1 VVAEDDA
8 RWAWQNGPMDD
19 ERQAELDSA
28 WIDGAPRH
36 DAPIHLA
43 PYDAEWPVL
52 YEREA
57 ARIRAALGTRV
68 RLLEHAGSTSVPGL
82 SAKPVIDIVLAVPD
96 SADEDAY
103 VPDMVAA
110 GYRLTIREPDWFE
123 HRLFKG
129 PDTNINLH
137 TYTDG
142 SPEIRRMLAFR
153 DRLRSHPDELAEYLA
168 AKQALAGRTWAFV
181 QDYADA
187 KGTVVEAI
195 VARAL
200 AEDDAATSG

>member
-1 VVAEDDA
+1 MDDA
-8 RWAWQNGPMDD
+8 
-19 ERQAELDSA
+19 RQAELDGI
-28 WIDGAPRH
+28 WIEGAPRH
-36 DAPIHLA
+36 DKPIHLA
-43 PYDAEWPVL
+43 PYNAEWPAW

-57 ARIRAALGTRV
+57 ARVRTALGDRV

-82 SAKPVIDIVLAVPD
+82 SAKPVIDIVLAVAD
-96 SADEDAY
+96 SGDEGAY

-110 GYRLTIREPDWFE
+110 GYRLTIREPHWYE

-137 TYTDG
+137 TFTEG

-153 DRLRSHPDELAEYLA
+153 DRLRSHPEELAAYEA
-168 AKQALAGRTWAFV
+168 AKQDLAGRTWAFV

-187 KGTVVEAI
+187 KGTVVEGI
-195 VARAL
+195 IARAM
-200 AEDDAATSG
+200 AEEDAAASR

>member
-1 VVAEDDA
+1 MDDA
-8 RWAWQNGPMDD
+8 
-19 ERQAELDSA
+19 RQAELDGI

-36 DAPIHLA
+36 DKPIQLA
-43 PYDAEWPVL
+43 PYNPEWPAW

-57 ARIRAALGTRV
+57 IRIRTALGDRV

-82 SAKPVIDIVLAVPD
+82 SAKPVIDIVLAVAD

-103 VPDMVAA
+103 IPDMQAA
-110 GYRLTIREPDWFE
+110 GYELRIREPDWYE

-137 TYTDG
+137 TFTEG

-153 DRLRSHPDELAEYLA
+153 DRLRTHPEELAAYEA
-168 AKQALAGRTWAFV
+168 AKQELAVRTWAFV

-187 KGTVVEAI
+187 KGVVVEAI
-195 VARAL
+195 IARAI
-200 AEDDAATSG
+200 ADEDAAASR

>member
-1 VVAEDDA
+1 MDDA
-8 RWAWQNGPMDD
+8 
-19 ERQAELDSA
+19 RQAELNRI
-28 WIDGAPRH
+28 WIDGAPGH
-36 DAPIHLA
+36 DRPIRLA
-43 PYDAEWPVL
+43 PYNREWPAW

-57 ARIRAALGTRV
+57 ARIRTALGDRV

-82 SAKPVIDIVLAVPD
+82 SAKPVIDIVLAVAD
-96 SADEDAY
+96 SGDEEAY

-110 GYRLTIREPDWFE
+110 GYQLTIREPDWFE

-137 TYTDG
+137 TFTEG

-153 DRLRSHPDELAEYLA
+153 DRLRSHPEELAAYEA
-168 AKQALAGRTWAFV
+168 AKQDLASRTWAFV

-187 KGTVVEAI
+187 KGTVVEGI
-195 VARAL
+195 IARAM
-200 AEDDAATSG
+200 AEEDAPASR

>member
-1 VVAEDDA
+1 MVA
-8 RWAWQNGPMDD
+8 MD
-19 ERQAELDSA
+19 ERQAELDRA
-28 WIDGAPRH
+28 WVDGAPRH

-43 PYDAEWPVL
+43 AYDPGWPGL

-57 ARIRAALGTRV
+57 TRIRAALGDRV
-68 RLLEHAGSTSVPGL
+68 RQLEHVGSTSVPGL
-82 SAKPVIDIVLAVPD
+82 SAKPIIDILLAVPD
-96 SADEDAY
+96 SGDEDAY
-103 VPDMVAA
+103 VPDVLAA

-137 TYTDG
+137 TFSEG

-153 DRLRSHPDELAEYLA
+153 DRLRTHPDELAEYEA
-168 AKQALAGRTWAFV
+168 TKRTLAGRTWAFV

-187 KGTVVEAI
+187 KGRVVEGI
-195 VARAL
+195 IARAL
-200 AEDDAATSG
+200 AEDGEAAPG

>member
-1 VVAEDDA
+1 
-8 RWAWQNGPMDD
+8 MDD
-19 ERQAELDSA
+19 VRQAELDGV

-36 DAPIHLA
+36 DKPIHLA
-43 PYDAEWPVL
+43 PYNPEWPSW
-52 YEREA
+52 YEAEA
-57 ARIRAALGTRV
+57 IRIRTALGDRV

-96 SADEDAY
+96 SSDEDAY
-103 VPDMVAA
+103 VTDMLAA
-110 GYRLTIREPDWFE
+110 GYRLTIREPDWYE

-137 TYTDG
+137 TFSEG

-153 DRLRSHPDELAEYLA
+153 DRLRSHPEELARYET
-168 AKQALAGRTWAFV
+168 AKRDLAGRTWAFV

-187 KGTVVEAI
+187 KGPVVEVI
-195 VARAL
+195 IARAL
-200 AEDDAATSG
+200 AEEDAAASG